1 MNRIELLNQ
10 LLQLTVWLPIED
22 YPNYEISICGQ
33 VRNIKTKRVLKQCIN
48 RNGYYYVKLN
58 RNNEKFKHQRIHRV
72 VAKTFIPNLN
82 NENFVDHIDSNRLNN
97 TVSNLRWVS
106 SQQNNFN
113 RSISSKNTSRIKGI
127 SFNKKK
133 NKWECYI
140 CFNYKQIHLG
150 LFDNLDDAKLARQLK
165 AKELF
170 GEFLNECEK

>member
-113 RSISSKNTSRIKGI
+113 R
-127 SFNKKK
+127 
-133 NKWECYI
+133 
-140 CFNYKQIHLG
+140 
-150 LFDNLDDAKLARQLK
+150 
-165 AKELF
+165 
-170 GEFLNECEK
+170 